1 MILFISNYFKKMYKK
16 KLTGNTL
23 NEVNYM
29 KLKPF
34 VFPVLYV
41 VLILTLVLGLYATSR
56 ALSRESADSLKDVT
70 YVSSV
75 ILGDV
80 IPVVNIDTTVNN
92 PYISEDVTIKRY
104 FYNAE
109 DDIDRQKESIV
120 YYNNTYMPNTG
131 IDYVAEEKFEVTS
144 ILDGTV
150 IDIKEDELLG
160 KIVEVRHENEF
171 VSSYAG
177 LSEISVQKGE
187 AITQGTK
194 IGISGTNKINESL
207 GNHLHFEIYKNG
219 VNVDPL
225 KIIGQKLGDL

>member
-1 MILFISNYFKKMYKK
+1 
-16 KLTGNTL
+16 
-23 NEVNYM
+23 M

-34 VFPVLYV
+34 VFPVLYIS
-41 VLILTLVLGLYATSR
+41 LILMLILGLFFTSR
-56 ALSRESADSLKDVT
+56 AMKSDLEDSLSDVT

-75 ILGDV
+75 ILGDIV
-80 IPVVNIDTTVNN
+80 PVVNTEATVSN
-92 PYISEDVTIKRY
+92 PYVLESVKIKRY

-109 DDIDRQKESIV
+109 DDIDRQKESVV
-120 YYNNTYMPNTG
+120 YYDNTYMPNTG
-131 IDYVAEEKFEVTS
+131 IDYVNEEKFEVTS

-194 IGISGTNKINESL
+194 IGMSGTNKINESL
-207 GNHLHFEIYKNG
+207 GNHLHLEIYKNG

-225 KIIGQKLGDL
+225 KVIGQKLGDL

>member
-1 MILFISNYFKKMYKK
+1 
-16 KLTGNTL
+16 
-23 NEVNYM
+23 M

-34 VFPVLYV
+34 VFPVLYISLIFM
-41 VLILTLVLGLYATSR
+41 LILGLFFTSQ
-56 ALSRESADSLKDVT
+56 AMKSDVEDSLSDVT

-75 ILGDV
+75 ILGDIV
-80 IPVVNIDTTVNN
+80 PVVNTEATVSN
-92 PYISEDVTIKRY
+92 PYVLESVKIKRY

-120 YYNNTYMPNTG
+120 YYDNTYMPNTG
-131 IDYVAEEKFEVTS
+131 VDYVNEEKFEVVS
-144 ILDGTV
+144 ILDGTI

-194 IGISGTNKINESL
+194 IGTSGTNKINESL
-207 GNHLHFEIYKNG
+207 GNHLHLEIYKNG

-225 KIIGQKLGDL
+225 KVIGQKLGDL

>member
-1 MILFISNYFKKMYKK
+1 
-16 KLTGNTL
+16 
-23 NEVNYM
+23 M

-34 VFPVLYV
+34 VFPVLYIS
-41 VLILTLVLGLYATSR
+41 LILMLILGLYFTSR
-56 ALSRESADSLKDVT
+56 AMKTDLEDSLSDVT

-75 ILGDV
+75 ILGDIVPV
-80 IPVVNIDTTVNN
+80 INTDATVSN
-92 PYISEDVTIKRY
+92 PYVLESVKIKRY

-109 DDIDRQKESIV
+109 DDIDRQKESVV
-120 YYNNTYMPNTG
+120 YYDNTYMPNTG
-131 IDYVAEEKFEVTS
+131 VDYVNEEKFEVTA
-144 ILDGTV
+144 ILDGTI

-194 IGISGTNKINESL
+194 IGMSGTNKINESL
-207 GNHLHFEIYKNG
+207 GNHLHLEIYKSG